1 MSSQIE
7 ELKNQISNIQQ
18 KHSNDLGKL
27 KQKLS
32 ELEKSQA
39 KPLTGLI
46 KDPEYEGDCFAVL
59 VNGNTW
65 TTTFKKGYKLKEL
78 KQGRT
83 FYDIESAERF
93 SKHEQLQYELSCAT
107 ESGTDLYFLS
117 WNIETEELGIGYYSY
132 LYIRFGFNIRSDA
145 ESFAEKYTSKELK
158 LMLGVG
164 L

>member
-1 MSSQIE
+1 MNNQIE
-7 ELKNQISNIQQ
+7 KLKNQISKIQQ

-32 ELEKSQA
+32 ELEQKT
-39 KPLTGLI
+39 LTGLI
-46 KDPEYEGDCFAVL
+46 KDPEYGGDCFAVL

-107 ESGTDLYFLS
+107 ESGTGLYSLG
-117 WNIETEELGIGYYSY
+117 WETEGDRFVVMGGLPFYA
-132 LYIRFGFNIRSDA
+132 RFGFKSQKLA
-145 ESFAEKYTSKELK
+145 ESFGEKYTDEQLK